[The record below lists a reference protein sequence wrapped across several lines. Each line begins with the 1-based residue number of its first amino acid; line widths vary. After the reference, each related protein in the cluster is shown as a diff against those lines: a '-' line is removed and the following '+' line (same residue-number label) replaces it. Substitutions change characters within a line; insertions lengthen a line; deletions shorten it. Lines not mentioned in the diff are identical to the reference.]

1 LKAIS
6 KSYET
11 IFPFPKAMQLSLHFQ
26 KLCSYLSI
34 SKCYAAIFS
43 SPKATQLS
51 FHFQKLH
58 SYLFIYKS
66 YAAIFSFPKA
76 TQLSFHFQ
84 KLHSYLSFK
93 QTQLCKFFLFGLNFL
108 TSLNTLIITL
118 NILTF
123 NFHDDVERDQFIQ
136 PYKTFPVWTINE
148 LNINHIDPLRKDKT
162 KSDTCRKCS
171 FVL

>member
-1 LKAIS
+1 
-6 KSYET
+6 
-11 IFPFPKAMQLSLHFQ
+11 M
-26 KLCSYLSI
+26 
-34 SKCYAAIFS
+34 
-43 SPKATQLS
+43 QLS
-51 FHFQKLH
+51 FHLQMLR
-58 SYLFIYKS
+58 SYLFISKS
-66 YAAIFSFPKA
+66 YAAIFPFPKA
-76 TQLSFHFQ
+76 TQLSFHLQ
-84 KLHSYLSFK
+84 KLRSYLFISKSYAAIFPFPK
-93 QTQLCKFFLFGLNFL
+93 ATQLSFIQANSALQIFLFGLNFL

-171 FVL
+171 SIL